1 MIQGYI
7 DVVGVRSVHGWA
19 VDESGSSP
27 RLRVFLN
34 GSPCAEM
41 TPDRARPDLR
51 PLLGGDDVRHG
62 FDVDVGRP
70 LAVGDVVEVLAED
83 GRHLGQS
90 PWSVQAVVAGR
101 DAKALALID
110 RSMKVLEIGPSFAP
124 LTPRSMGWNSFSL
137 DHASQEELVRKYAGQ
152 QPVENIEPVDFIWK
166 DGPISSV
173 VPVEMHDSFD
183 AIIASHVIEHFPDPI
198 GFYLSAARL
207 LKTGGLIS
215 LVVPDKRF
223 MFDFFKPVSLTS
235 DLLAAH
241 AQGSTRHSKKVAF
254 DNAAYNVFEQGEVAW
269 SARPVGA
276 FSFPGGDGT
285 LQGARLT
292 FDGHSQDESA
302 PYVDLHHTIYVPSSF
317 QLIILELGQLGVI
330 PFEIAVAY
338 PAAGC
343 EFFVTL
349 RKGSVEPLAPA
360 VLAAERLRLMRQ
372 TIVEQAEQAAWM
384 TTA

>member
-1 MIQGYI
+1 MQGYV
-7 DVVGVRSVHGWA
+7 DAVGVRTVQGWA
-19 VDESGSSP
+19 VDEFGASP
-27 RLRVFLN
+27 RLRVLLN
-34 GSPCAEM
+34 GSPCAKT

-51 PLLGGDDVRHG
+51 PLLGDDVLHG

-83 GRHLGQS
+83 GRHLNQS

-124 LTPRSMGWNSFSL
+124 LTPRSKGWNSFSL
-137 DHASQEELVRKYAGQ
+137 DHASQEDLVGKYAGQ

-173 VPVEMHDSFD
+173 VPVEMHGSFD

-207 LKTGGLIS
+207 LKTGGVIS
-215 LVVPDKRF
+215 LLVPDKRF

-235 DLLAAH
+235 DFLAAH
-241 AQGSTRHSKKVAF
+241 AQGSTRHSKKAAF

-269 SARPVGA
+269 CARPVGA
-276 FSFPGGDGT
+276 FSFPGGDEA

-292 FDGHSQDESA
+292 FDGHSQDGSA

-330 PFEIAVAY
+330 PFGIAVVY
-338 PAAGC
+338 PTADC

-349 RKGSVEPLAPA
+349 RKGAVEPLASA